1 MNAGEKKVV
10 STMIAVYCRS
20 AHGTKTALCEDCNK
34 LLTYAHQRLERC
46 IYGEEKPTC
55 SSCPVH
61 CYKPAM
67 RQKIKEVMRMAGP
80 RMLFLHPIEAV
91 KHFYKER
98 QRDRHFA
105 TKTKATQKTE

>member
-1 MNAGEKKVV
+1 MKWSLSLPLPLTAALAEFQYCTVQKDC
-10 STMIAVYCRS
+10 ST
-20 AHGTKTALCEDCNK
+20 
-34 LLTYAHQRLERC
+34 
-46 IYGEEKPTC
+46 
-55 SSCPVH
+55 SCPVH

-80 RMLFLHPIEAV
+80 RMLFLHPIETV
-91 KHFYKER
+91 KHFHKER